1 MVNKNE
7 IVEDLVANMAELLMA
22 FEIMLLVIMLLLMR
36 KQYII
41 SIFGMLFILV
51 LGIEKRASLF
61 ERILSM
67 TVIFVVTIGFMLF

>member
-7 IVEDLVANMAELLMA
+7 IVEDLVANLAELLMA
-22 FEIMLLVIMLLLMR
+22 FEIMLLVVLLLLIR